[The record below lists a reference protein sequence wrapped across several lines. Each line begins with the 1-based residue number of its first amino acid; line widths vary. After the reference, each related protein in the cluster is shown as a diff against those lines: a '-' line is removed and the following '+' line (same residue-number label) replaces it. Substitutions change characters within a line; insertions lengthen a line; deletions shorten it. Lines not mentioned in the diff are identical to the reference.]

1 MRTLVSDRVSQIL
14 LSSSS
19 YRLGILMLDHGR
31 AGAMGLARILE
42 VDVGAAACKLYCVS
56 FAHGGVAMEY
66 CGEYD
71 RRVGVES

>member
-1 MRTLVSDRVSQIL
+1 
-14 LSSSS
+14 
-19 YRLGILMLDHGR
+19 MLDHGR